1 LRDLLFWFSGAVLA
15 ASLVFGGATRQGLVS
30 EAIPEL
36 MSLPLLALALPRAM
50 PFLKSF
56 PSALALVVGVIALP
70 CLQLIP
76 LPPELWK
83 ALPGRDFVAEI
94 LTAAQAP
101 VSWRPISLIPSE
113 TWRALLSLLPAVAIF
128 LAILSLGREARRRL
142 LLVALAIGVA
152 SAVLGMLQVM
162 GGGSRDL
169 YLFAVTNEGTAVGFF
184 ANHNHLAALEY
195 ALLPL
200 GAAALAETQTRS
212 PAFLVAILGAVAPA
226 LLFGLT
232 LTGSRSALILGG
244 LSAAATLAFV
254 LTPELTVLGRRRS
267 LALIAAFALAL
278 LPIAIGFGFLN
289 ILTRFGKQDLAYLRD
304 MIAANTWAGIKSYF
318 PVGAGLG
325 TFPSV
330 YPLHERV
337 ADLIPDFVN
346 RAHNDGLETLFE
358 GGAGSLLLFLGFIA
372 WLGASTYRVFVRE
385 DAVKG
390 RQARAGVIAMAL
402 LLIHSLW
409 DYPLRTIALETLFCF
424 CGALQF
430 APPPPRSFRF
440 RRGGQGEANRV
451 AHNTRH
457 LSVAKHASHG
467 SWKLLA
473 PGRSSLAGF
482 HLLPTQETQDSV
494 RAAWKQGLPS

>member
-1 LRDLLFWFSGAVLA
+1 MFWFSGAVLA

-76 LPPELWK
+76 LPPALWN

-94 LTAAQAP
+94 LTTAQAP
-101 VSWRPISLIPSE
+101 ISWRPISLIPSE

-128 LAILSLGREARRRL
+128 LAILSLGRDARRRL

-152 SAVLGMLQVM
+152 SAVLGMLQVL
-162 GGGSRDL
+162 GGASGGP
-169 YLFAVTNEGTAVGFF
+169 YLFTFTNAGTAVGFF

-200 GAAALAETQTRS
+200 GAAALAETQTQS
-212 PAFLVAILGAVAPA
+212 PAFLVAILGAVASA
-226 LLFGLT
+226 LLFALT
-232 LTGSRSALILGG
+232 LTASRSAMILGG

-289 ILTRFGKQDLAYLRD
+289 ILSRFGKQDLGEDLRW
-304 MIAANTWAGIKSYF
+304 MIAANTWAGLKSYF

-337 ADLIPDFVN
+337 ADLVPDLVN

-358 GGAGSLLLFLGFIA
+358 GGAGSLLLLLGFIA
-372 WLGASTYRVFVRE
+372 WLGASTYRAFVRE

-390 RQARAGVIAMAL
+390 RQARAGVIAMWL

-424 CGALQF
+424 CAALQF

-440 RRGGQGEANRV
+440 RRGGQGEADRV

-457 LSVAKHASHG
+457 FPAAKHASRG

-473 PGRSSLAGF
+473 LGRSESKNTTESLAGF
-482 HLLPTQETQDSV
+482 HFVAHTGDS
-494 RAAWKQGLPS
+494 G

>member
-1 LRDLLFWFSGAVLA
+1 VFWFSGAVLA

-76 LPPELWK
+76 LPPELWS

-94 LTAAQAP
+94 LTTAQAP
-101 VSWRPISLIPSE
+101 ISWRPISLIPSE

-128 LAILSLGREARRRL
+128 LAILSLGRDARRL
-142 LLVALAIGVA
+142 LLLLALAIGVA
-152 SAVLGMLQVM
+152 SALLGMLQVM

-169 YLFAVTNEGTAVGFF
+169 YLFAYTNEGTAVGFF

-200 GAAALAETQTRS
+200 GAAALAETLTQS
-212 PAFLVAILGAVAPA
+212 AAFLAAILGAVASA
-226 LLFGLT
+226 LLFALT
-232 LTGSRSALILGG
+232 LTGSRSAMILG
-244 LSAAATLAFV
+244 SISVAATLAFV
-254 LTPELTVLGRRRS
+254 LTPELTTLGRRRS
-267 LALIAAFALAL
+267 LALIATFALAL

-289 ILTRFGKQDLAYLRD
+289 ILSRFGKQDLGYLRD
-304 MIAANTWAGIKSYF
+304 MIAANTWVGLKSYF

-325 TFPSV
+325 TFSSV

-358 GGAGSLLLFLGFIA
+358 GGAGSLLLLLGFIA
-372 WLGASTYRVFVRE
+372 WLGASTYRAFVRK

-390 RQARAGVIAMAL
+390 RQARAGVIAMWL

-424 CGALQF
+424 CAALQF
-430 APPPPRSFRF
+430 APPQPRSFRF
-440 RRGGQGEANRV
+440 RRGGHGEVGQV

-457 LSVAKHASHG
+457 FLAAKHASRG

-473 PGRSSLAGF
+473 LGRSESKNTTESLAGF
-482 HLLPTQETQDSV
+482 HFVAHTGDS
-494 RAAWKQGLPS
+494 G

>member
-1 LRDLLFWFSGAVLA
+1 MSPDPRLRDLVFWFSGAVLA

-30 EAIPEL
+30 EAVPEL
-36 MSLPLLALALPRAM
+36 LSLPLLALALPRAM

-76 LPPELWK
+76 LPPALWK
-83 ALPGRDFVAEI
+83 TLPGRDFVAEI
-94 LTAAQAP
+94 LTTAQAP
-101 VSWRPISLIPSE
+101 ISWRPISLIPSE

-128 LAILSLGREARRRL
+128 LAILSLGRDARRRL

-152 SAVLGMLQVM
+152 SAVLGMLQVL
-162 GGGSRDL
+162 GGGP
-169 YLFAVTNEGTAVGFF
+169 YFYTVTNAGTAVGFF

-200 GAAALAETQTRS
+200 GAAALAETQTPS
-212 PAFLVAILGAVAPA
+212 PAILVAVLGAVASA
-226 LLFGLT
+226 LLFALT
-232 LTGSRSALILGG
+232 LTASRSALILGG
-244 LSAAATLAFV
+244 ISAAATLAFL

-289 ILTRFGKQDLAYLRD
+289 IFTRFGSQDLAYLRD
-304 MIAANTWAGIKSYF
+304 MIAANAWAGLKSYF

-358 GGAGSLLLFLGFIA
+358 GGAGSLLLLLGFIA
-372 WLGASTYRVFVRE
+372 WLGASTYLAFVRE

-390 RQARAGVIAMAL
+390 RQARAGVIAMWL

-409 DYPLRTIALETLFCF
+409 DYPLRTVALETLFCV
-424 CGALQF
+424 CAALQF
-430 APPPPRSFRF
+430 APPASRRFRF
-440 RRGGQGEANRV
+440 RRGGQGEADRV
-451 AHNTRH
+451 AHNTRP
-457 LSVAKHASHG
+457 SPAANTVRRVHG
-467 SWKLLA
+467 SCLSLDA
-473 PGRSSLAGF
+473 PLSGISLVVRTG
-482 HLLPTQETQDSV
+482 DS
-494 RAAWKQGLPS
+494 G

>member
-1 LRDLLFWFSGAVLA
+1 MFWFSGAVLA

-56 PSALALVVGVIALP
+56 PSALALVVGAIALP

-76 LPPELWK
+76 LPPELWN

-94 LTAAQAP
+94 LTTAQAP
-101 VSWRPISLIPSE
+101 MSWRPISLIPSE
-113 TWRALLSLLPAVAIF
+113 TWRALLSLLPSVAIF
-128 LAILSLGREARRRL
+128 LAILSLGRDARRRL

-152 SAVLGMLQVM
+152 SAMLGMLQVL
-162 GGGSRDL
+162 GGGP
-169 YLFAVTNEGTAVGFF
+169 YFFTFTNAGTAVGFF

-200 GAAALAETQTRS
+200 GAAALAETQTQS

-226 LLFGLT
+226 LLFALT
-232 LTGSRSALILGG
+232 LTASRSAIILGG
-244 LSAAATLAFV
+244 FSAAATLAFV

-278 LPIAIGFGFLN
+278 LPIAIGFGLLH
-289 ILTRFGKQDLAYLRD
+289 ILSRFEKQDLGEDLRW
-304 MIAANTWAGIKSYF
+304 MIAANTWPGLKSYF

-330 YPLHERV
+330 YPLHERA
-337 ADLIPDFVN
+337 ADLVPDFVN
-346 RAHNDGLETLFE
+346 RAHDDGLETLFE
-358 GGAGSLLLFLGFIA
+358 GGAGSLLLLLGFIA
-372 WLGASTYRVFVRE
+372 WLGASTYRAFVRE

-390 RQARAGVIAMAL
+390 RQARAGVIAMSL

-424 CGALQF
+424 CAALQF
-430 APPPPRSFRF
+430 APPPSQFSFPQRRPRRSR
-440 RRGGQGEANRV
+440 GEADRI
-451 AHNTRH
+451 AHNTRQ
-457 LSVAKHASHG
+457 LPAAKHASRG

-473 PGRSSLAGF
+473 LGRSEAKITTESLAGF
-482 HLLPTQETQDSV
+482 HFVAHTGDS
-494 RAAWKQGLPS
+494 G

>member
-1 LRDLLFWFSGAVLA
+1 MFWFSGAVLA

-36 MSLPLLALALPRAM
+36 MSLPLLALALPRAV

-76 LPPELWK
+76 LPPALWK

-94 LTAAQAP
+94 LTTAQAP
-101 VSWRPISLIPSE
+101 ISWRPISLIPSE
-113 TWRALLSLLPAVAIF
+113 TWRALLSMLPAVAIF
-128 LAILSLGREARRRL
+128 LAILSLGRDARRLL

-162 GGGSRDL
+162 GGPNSPL
-169 YLFAVTNEGTAVGFF
+169 YLFTETNGGTAVGFF
-184 ANHNHLAALEY
+184 ANHNHLAAFEY

-200 GAAALAETQTRS
+200 GAAALAETLTQS
-212 PAFLVAILGAVAPA
+212 SAFLLAILGAVASA
-226 LLFGLT
+226 LLFALT
-232 LTGSRSALILGG
+232 LTAARSAMILGS
-244 LSAAATLAFV
+244 LSAAATLGFI
-254 LTPELTVLGRRRS
+254 LIPELTVLGRHRS
-267 LALIAAFALAL
+267 VAFVAAFALAL
-278 LPIAIGFGFLN
+278 LPIAIGFGFLH
-289 ILTRFGKQDLAYLRD
+289 ILSGFEKQNLGEDLRWT
-304 MIAANTWAGIKSYF
+304 IAPNAWAGLKTYF

-330 YPLHERV
+330 YPLHERA
-337 ADLIPDFVN
+337 ADLVPYLVN

-358 GGAGSLLLFLGFIA
+358 GGAGSLLLLLGFIA
-372 WLGASTYRVFVRE
+372 WLGVSTYGAFVRE

-390 RQARAGVIAMAL
+390 RQARAGVIAMWL

-409 DYPLRTIALETLFCF
+409 DYPLRTTALETLFCF
-424 CGALQF
+424 CAALQF
-430 APPPPRSFRF
+430 APPAPRSFRS
-440 RRGGQGEANRV
+440 RRGGRGEADRV

-457 LSVAKHASHG
+457 FPVVKHASSG

-473 PGRSSLAGF
+473 LGRSELKITRNRQRDF
-482 HLLPTQETQDSV
+482 TLLLTQETQDNV
-494 RAAWKQGLPS
+494 RAACK